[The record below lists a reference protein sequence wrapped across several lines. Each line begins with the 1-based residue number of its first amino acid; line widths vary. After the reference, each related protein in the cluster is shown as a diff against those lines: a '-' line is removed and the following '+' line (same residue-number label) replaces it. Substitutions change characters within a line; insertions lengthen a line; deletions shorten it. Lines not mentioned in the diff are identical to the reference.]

1 MVVLSGKCWHPRA
14 GFLWFGFDLHI
25 FANFAIALLF
35 IEICD
40 RYGKDAVGKLSQY
53 LGALMLQKGADK
65 LKGVLIGRF
74 FKDEAVIPDD
84 IKAVLLSREDL
95 KDIPII
101 VNVDFGHTTPM
112 VTLPVGGRISILK
125 DQIIISE
132 H

>member
-1 MVVLSGKCWHPRA
+1 
-14 GFLWFGFDLHI
+14 
-25 FANFAIALLF
+25 
-35 IEICD
+35 
-40 RYGKDAVGKLSQY
+40 
-53 LGALMLQKGADK
+53 MLQKGADK

-74 FKDEAVIPDD
+74 FKDEAVMPDD
-84 IKAVLLSREDL
+84 VKAVLLSREDL

-125 DQIIISE
+125 DQMIISE